1 MSLHIELGV
10 INKAMNK
17 RPLQIAMCALGAV
30 PVATGVLTM
39 LGLSDPIYSSAGIP
53 ANALLDSNLRFFGGL
68 WLVLGLAVYWLVP
81 RIEKETALFRALWL
95 MIFVGGIGRLISM
108 VFMGQ
113 PPLPF
118 IGFTVLEVVG
128 APAFIVWQSRLSK

>member
-1 MSLHIELGV
+1 
-10 INKAMNK
+10 MNK

-81 RIEKETALFRALWL
+81 RIGEQTALFRVLWL
-95 MIFVGGIGRLISM
+95 MIFAGGIGRLVSM
-108 VFMGQ
+108 VFLGL

-118 IGFTVLEVVG
+118 VAFTVLEVVG
-128 APAFIVWQSRLSK
+128 APAFIVWQSRLGR

>member
-1 MSLHIELGV
+1 MP
-10 INKAMNK
+10 KAMNK
-17 RPLQIAMCALGAV
+17 RPLQIAICALGAV

-81 RIEKETALFRALWL
+81 RIEEQTALFRVLWL
-95 MIFVGGIGRLISM
+95 MIFAGGIGRLVSM
-108 VFMGQ
+108 VFVGL

-118 IGFTVLEVVG
+118 VGFTVLEVVG
-128 APAFIVWQSRLSK
+128 APAFIVWQSRLSR

>member
-1 MSLHIELGV
+1 
-10 INKAMNK
+10 
-17 RPLQIAMCALGAV
+17 MCALGAV

-81 RIEKETALFRALWL
+81 RIGEQTALFRVLWL
-95 MIFVGGIGRLISM
+95 MIFAGGIGRLVSM
-108 VFMGQ
+108 VFLGL

-118 IGFTVLEVVG
+118 VAFTVLEVVG
-128 APAFIVWQSRLSK
+128 APAFIVWQSRLSR